1 MEWGSYQF
9 RKKGDTWKIYQW
21 GKKSSRIHKLLF
33 MLSAHVKEDWHR
45 VFFPCEKS
53 CVVDQKI
60 FYFIMESSERA
71 NTLALPRAL
80 LKVRENSCRG
90 PIFVLVCGGLC
101 SDYMCSEGK
110 FQCRQSSAQAE
121 GDRKVLGGSS
131 AQGTF
136 PSCWFEMQDV

>member
-1 MEWGSYQF
+1 MG
-9 RKKGDTWKIYQW
+9 
-21 GKKSSRIHKLLF
+21 
-33 MLSAHVKEDWHR
+33 
-45 VFFPCEKS
+45 
-53 CVVDQKI
+53 QKI

-90 PIFVLVCGGLC
+90 PIFVLACGGLC

-131 AQGTF
+131 GQGTF